1 MKYYYYP
8 NQWSKNQ
15 AINEDQEKIMWED
28 EYLFKEGIGPS
39 DGVQDPKNRYLFVNA
54 LMNQMSLK
62 SVPITFCS
70 YIS

>member
-28 EYLFKEGIGPS
+28 EYLFKEGIGSS